1 MEIDLK
7 LKSLYGKDRASVE
20 ELISNRAG
28 KSILPYEIVFNDD
41 VDWENYLKEEL
52 REYFEKACVIYSNY
66 SYLIKRKKPL
76 PFVDKKISNE
86 DMRRFF
92 EVLRAL

>member
-7 LKSLYGKDRASVE
+7 LRRLYGKDKASIE

-41 VDWENYLKEEL
+41 VDWGEFKEDIK
-52 REYFEKACVIYSNY
+52 EYFEKACVIYSNY
-66 SYLIKRKKPL
+66 SYLVKRKKPL
-76 PFVDKKISNE
+76 PFVDKKILDE
-86 DMRRFF
+86 DVRRFF
-92 EVLRAL
+92 EVLRAI

>member
-41 VDWENYLKEEL
+41 VDWENYT
-52 REYFEKACVIYSNY
+52 
-66 SYLIKRKKPL
+66 KR
-76 PFVDKKISNE
+76 
-86 DMRRFF
+86 RT
-92 EVLRAL
+92 